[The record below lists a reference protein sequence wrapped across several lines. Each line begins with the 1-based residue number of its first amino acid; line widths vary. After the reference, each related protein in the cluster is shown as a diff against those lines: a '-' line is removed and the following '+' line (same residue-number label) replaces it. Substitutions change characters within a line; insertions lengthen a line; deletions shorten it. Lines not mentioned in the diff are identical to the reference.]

1 MWYEVAPHQRPAPFG
16 SRGWNSCWIWYLSHI
31 SRQETQKGFGLV
43 FPPSGERG
51 NGEWDIA
58 VLAEVTPLIRRQTT
72 NFVGSAPFQH
82 LWGQDSHRR
91 EKSVSLWAVGHHHY
105 HGGGTRMDDRAMSG
119 HWQRRGTQPWPS
131 SVPPPT
137 SRGEWDLIRPI
148 LADTAR
154 DKSKS
159 SPISFL
165 GKWSRCKR
173 WRQECTSEGNYASS
187 LLKQTKTSH
196 NNETEYNLNHGWKAK
211 RRSLSKLDK
220 VVSPNSNSF
229 LMNLTAKLGWL

>member
-1 MWYEVAPHQRPAPFG
+1 MRWRHIKGRLHSGLEAEIPAEFDIYRTFPAKKPKKG
-16 SRGWNSCWIWYLSHI
+16 LGW
-31 SRQETQKGFGLV
+31 F
-43 FPPSGERG
+43 FPPAVRGEMG
-51 NGEWDIA
+51 NGTSQFLPRSRRLLGA
-58 VLAEVTPLIRRQTT
+58 KPPTLLAQLHSNISGVKTATTVRR
-72 NFVGSAPFQH
+72 V
-82 LWGQDSHRR
+82 
-91 EKSVSLWAVGHHHY
+91 SVYEQLGTIIII
-105 HGGGTRMDDRAMSG
+105 GGETRMDDRAMSG

-159 SPISFL
+159 SPISFS

-196 NNETEYNLNHGWKAK
+196 NNETEYKLNHGWKAK

-229 LMNLTAKLGWL
+229 VRNLTAKLDWV

>member
-1 MWYEVAPHQRPAPFG
+1 MWYEVAQRSRTPHQRQAPFG

-58 VLAEVTPLIRRQTT
+58 VLAEVTPLIRRQPPTLLAQLHSNISGVKT
-72 NFVGSAPFQH
+72 ATAV
-82 LWGQDSHRR
+82 RR
-91 EKSVSLWAVGHHHY
+91 VSVYEQLGTIIII
-105 HGGGTRMDDRAMSG
+105 GGETRMDDRAMSG

-187 LLKQTKTSH
+187 LLKQTKTSQ
-196 NNETEYNLNHGWKAK
+196 NNETE
-211 RRSLSKLDK
+211 
-220 VVSPNSNSF
+220 
-229 LMNLTAKLGWL
+229 